1 MIASRS
7 RLFAASLTVLAVA
20 LAGHASA
27 QETTPPAPTPDTHPP
42 AVILEPGQTAPGQVA
57 PGQAPTEAA
66 PDPHIIITDTPAT
79 PAIPAVW
86 APIPTNAEGRSAY
99 GVYLAGKLALMQGEG
114 ATAVSYTHLTLPTTP
129 YV

>member
-27 QETTPPAPTPDTHPP
+27 QETTSPAPTLETHPP
-42 AVILEPGQTAPGQVA
+42 AVILEPGQTAPGQTA
-57 PGQAPTEAA
+57 PAQAPTEAA

-79 PAIPAVW
+79 PAIPAGLLSQA
-86 APIPTNAEGRSAY
+86 APATSTTRPIAA
-99 GVYLAGKLALMQGEG
+99 
-114 ATAVSYTHLTLPTTP
+114 ATARRPVCSWSRTASDAPWYTM
-129 YV
+129 

>member
-7 RLFAASLTVLAVA
+7 RLFAASLTVLAVG

-27 QETTPPAPTPDTHPP
+27 QDTTPPAPTPDTHPP
-42 AVILEPGQTAPGQVA
+42 AVILEPGQTAPGQTA
-57 PGQAPTEAA
+57 PAQAAPSQAPTEAA

-99 GVYLAGKLALMQGEG
+99 GLYLAA
-114 ATAVSYTHLTLPTTP
+114 SWP
-129 YV
+129 